1 MANIGD
7 SANSEKGRVL
17 AVALQTL
24 AAIIL
29 TAIICEFAGL
39 WIVFDFISAQD
50 IRIGMAL
57 SVMIWAGVMLLL
69 VNPVAACRAVLRA
82 VFFFLKASVRL
93 VFLACRI
100 LAALPFA
107 AFAFLL
113 GPSAEFYRARWEE
126 RIAPARSRLA
136 RASAWLERERMMRHA
151 YRTEFKGQYKSYRAF
166 RAHLDA
172 TLRAEEERKARAAA
186 DPFRAACRTMGLPE
200 DGRFSEAAF
209 KTRYRD
215 LMKAV
220 HPDIAGPNERAASVN
235 AASKTI
241 KERKGWS

>member
-50 IRIGMAL
+50 IRVGMAL
-57 SVMIWAGVMLLL
+57 SVMIWGGVMLL
-69 VNPVAACRAVLRA
+69 AARPGAVIRLILRIA
-82 VFFFLKASVRL
+82 VFALRIAARPLLWTMRL
-93 VFLACRI
+93 
-100 LAALPFA
+100 FA
-107 AFAFLL
+107 AFPPAAAAYVL
-113 GPSAEFYRARWEE
+113 GPSYELYRMRWQNFTAPGMNRLTRWRSRMALEWKLWRAYRAEFRAQFGSCR
-126 RIAPARSRLA
+126 
-136 RASAWLERERMMRHA
+136 
-151 YRTEFKGQYKSYRAF
+151 QF
-166 RAHLDA
+166 RAQFDA
-172 TLRAEEERKARAAA
+172 MGRAEQERKARLAA

-215 LMKAV
+215 LMKAL

-235 AASKTI
+235 AASATI